1 MNRETL
7 SHEAQWLDNIPTH
20 WHAAPLGSLFRERRQ
35 QTTSENDAPLSVTKF
50 GIVDQLSDIAISYDG
65 APKKLVEHG
74 DIVINSRSD
83 RKGSSGIAPRR
94 GSVSVINTILE
105 PKKIVPQYAHHLIRS
120 VAFQEEFYRF
130 GTGIVADLWSTRW
143 SEMKNIL
150 LPAPPAHEQQQ
161 IADYLDHETAEIDAF
176 IADLHGAGELRKE
189 RWRSGRDRALA
200 FGVSGDGG
208 RTRKSA
214 TWFDVQRTDWS
225 EGPLKRLF
233 DITLGK
239 MLDEKQ
245 HVETA
250 ERHPYIRAG
259 NIQDGLLE
267 LEDVNT
273 MPFTPE
279 EQAKFSLREMDLL
292 VVEGGSV
299 GTNVVLNQDL
309 PGVYFQKTVNRM
321 RPRLG
326 ASSYYYSEVLNAYRD
341 RGVFNVVANKST
353 IQHLTAD
360 KLANLEVPIPPVH
373 EQHEIADALSKSR
386 EKVASVGLDI
396 AQAIDLA
403 RERRAALITAAVTGQ
418 IDVTA
423 KNKPAAEQLEDDV
436 AQGLHREYA

>member
-1 MNRETL
+1 M
-7 SHEAQWLDNIPTH
+7 P
-20 WHAAPLGSLFRERRQ
+20 
-35 QTTSENDAPLSVTKF
+35 PLS
-50 GIVDQLSDIAISYDG
+50 
-65 APKKLVEHG
+65 
-74 DIVINSRSD
+74 
-83 RKGSSGIAPRR
+83 
-94 GSVSVINTILE
+94 
-105 PKKIVPQYAHHLIRS
+105 
-120 VAFQEEFYRF
+120 
-130 GTGIVADLWSTRW
+130 
-143 SEMKNIL
+143 
-150 LPAPPAHEQQQ
+150 EQQQ

-176 IADLHGAGELRKE
+176 IADLRGAGELRKE

-214 TWFDVQRTDWS
+214 IWFDVQCGDWS

-267 LEDVNT
+267 LKDVNT

-309 PGVYFQKTVNRM
+309 PGMYFQKTVNRM

-423 KNKPAAEQLEDDV
+423 KNKPAAEQLEDDI
-436 AQGLHREYA
+436 AQGLHREHA

>member
-1 MNRETL
+1 MVKQGDIAFNKMSIRSGALGIVPEDGIVTY
-7 SHEAQWLDNIPTH
+7 HYEAMRPRTGADGRFICYLMKSTKFTSE
-20 WHAAPLGSLFRERRQ
+20 LVSRERGIGAGGAQGVR
-35 QTTSENDAPLSVTKF
+35 TTEVPFTVLRTIPIPYF
-50 GIVDQLSDIAISYDG
+50 
-65 APKKLVEHG
+65 
-74 DIVINSRSD
+74 
-83 RKGSSGIAPRR
+83 SGEA
-94 GSVSVINTILE
+94 
-105 PKKIVPQYAHHLIRS
+105 
-120 VAFQEEFYRF
+120 
-130 GTGIVADLWSTRW
+130 
-143 SEMKNIL
+143 
-150 LPAPPAHEQQQ
+150 QQQ

-189 RWRSGRDRALA
+189 RWRSGRDRTLA

-208 RTRKSA
+208 RTRRSA
-214 TWFDVQRTDWS
+214 TWFDVQRADWS

-245 HVETA
+245 HAETA

-309 PGVYFQKTVNRM
+309 PGMYFQKTVNRM

-326 ASSYYYSEVLNAYRD
+326 ASSYYYSGVLNAYRD

-423 KNKPAAEQLEDDV
+423 KNKPAAEQLEDDI
-436 AQGLHREYA
+436 AQGIHRESA